1 MFNGSYVHVNKGC
14 NMKTD
19 ETILEESRFIDLAE
33 FYKIFG
39 DPTRLKILLSL
50 KDGETSVTELSKKVK
65 MNQSAVSHQL
75 RTLKQARLVKVRR
88 DGKKSYY
95 SFDDEHIFLIL
106 KLGIE
111 HILEV

>member
-1 MFNGSYVHVNKGC
+1 MKNTGSKLDDS
-14 NMKTD
+14 K
-19 ETILEESRFIDLAE
+19 FIELAE

-50 KDGETSVTELSKKVK
+50 YSGESSVTELSKKVN

-75 RTLKQARLVKVRR
+75 RILKQARLARVRR
-88 DGKKSYY
+88 DGKNAYY
-95 SFDDEHIFLIL
+95 SFDDEHIDLIL

>member
-1 MFNGSYVHVNKGC
+1 
-14 NMKTD
+14 MKTAD
-19 ETILEESRFIDLAE
+19 IKLEEAEFTNLAE

-39 DPTRLKILLSL
+39 DPTRLKILISL
-50 KDGETSVTELSKKVK
+50 KEGEISVNDLSKKVN

-75 RTLKQARLVKVRR
+75 RILKQARLVKVRR
-88 DGKKSYY
+88 DGKNAFY
-95 SFDDEHIFLIL
+95 SFDDEHISLIL

>member
-1 MFNGSYVHVNKGC
+1 
-14 NMKTD
+14 MKTKYHAFD
-19 ETILEESRFIDLAE
+19 EAKFTDLAE

-50 KDGETSVTELSKKVK
+50 RDGEASVTELSKKVN

-75 RTLKQARLVKVRR
+75 RTLKQARLAKVRR
-88 DGKKSYY
+88 DGKNSYY
-95 SFDDEHIFLIL
+95 SFDDEHIYLIL

>member
-1 MFNGSYVHVNKGC
+1 MIKNTNIRLDDSKFS
-14 NMKTD
+14 
-19 ETILEESRFIDLAE
+19 DLAE

-39 DPTRLKILLSL
+39 DPTRLKILSAL
-50 KDGETSVTELSKKVK
+50 KDSESSVTELSSEVN

-75 RTLKQARLVKVRR
+75 RILKQARLVKLRR
-88 DGKKSYY
+88 DGKNAFY
-95 SFDDEHIFLIL
+95 SLDDEHIDSIL

>member
-1 MFNGSYVHVNKGC
+1 
-14 NMKTD
+14 MKNSGIKLD
-19 ETILEESRFIDLAE
+19 DSRFGDLAE

-39 DPTRLKILLSL
+39 DPTRLKILASL
-50 KDGETSVTELSKKVK
+50 KDSEVSVTELADRVN

-75 RTLKQARLVKVRR
+75 RILKQARLAKVRR
-88 DGKKSYY
+88 DGKNAYY
-95 SFDDEHIFLIL
+95 SLDDEHIDLIL

>member
-1 MFNGSYVHVNKGC
+1 MNSGSYVHVFIGGFV
-14 NMKTD
+14 KTSGVMSD
-19 ETILEESRFIDLAE
+19 DSKFNDLAE

-50 KDGETSVTELSKKVK
+50 KDGEVSVTELSKKVN

-75 RTLKQARLVKVRR
+75 RILKQARIARVRR
-88 DGKKSYY
+88 DGKNSYY
-95 SFDDEHIFLIL
+95 SFDDEHIDQIL

>member
-1 MFNGSYVHVNKGC
+1 MKPRTIKFDDSKFN
-14 NMKTD
+14 
-19 ETILEESRFIDLAE
+19 DLAE

-50 KDGETSVTELSKKVK
+50 KDGETTVTGLTEKVN

-75 RTLKQARLVKVRR
+75 RILKQSRLTRVRR
-88 DGKKSYY
+88 DGKNSYY
-95 SFDDEHIFLIL
+95 SLNDEHIDLIL

-111 HILEV
+111 HILEDMEK

>member
-1 MFNGSYVHVNKGC
+1 MNNSAYVHISIGGLMKLTDNKLDDNGF
-14 NMKTD
+14 N
-19 ETILEESRFIDLAE
+19 DLAE

-50 KDGETSVTELSKKVK
+50 KDGEASVTGLSKKVN

-75 RTLKQARLVKVRR
+75 RILKQARLTKVRR
-88 DGKKSYY
+88 DGKNAFY
-95 SFDDEHIFLIL
+95 SFDDDHISLIL

>member
-1 MFNGSYVHVNKGC
+1 
-14 NMKTD
+14 MKTKITEFD
-19 ETILEESRFIDLAE
+19 EVKFTDLAE

-50 KDGETSVTELSKKVK
+50 RDGEASVTELSKKVN

-75 RTLKQARLVKVRR
+75 RTLKQARLAKVRR
-88 DGKKSYY
+88 DGKSSYY
-95 SFDDEHIFLIL
+95 SFDDEHIYLIL

>member
-1 MFNGSYVHVNKGC
+1 
-14 NMKTD
+14 MKTKNPEFD
-19 ETILEESRFIDLAE
+19 ESKFTDLAE

-39 DPTRLKILLSL
+39 DPTRLKILLAL
-50 KDGETSVTELSKKVK
+50 KEGEVSVTELSNRVN

-75 RTLKQARLVKVRR
+75 RTLKQARLAKVRR
-88 DGKKSYY
+88 DGKNSYY
-95 SFDDEHIFLIL
+95 SFDDEHIYLIL